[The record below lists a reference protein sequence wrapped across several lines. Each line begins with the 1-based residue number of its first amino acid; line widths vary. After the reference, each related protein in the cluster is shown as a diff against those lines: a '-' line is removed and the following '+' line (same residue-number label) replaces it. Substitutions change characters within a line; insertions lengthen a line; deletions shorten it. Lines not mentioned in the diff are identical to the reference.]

1 MSIAKEDI
9 KPGWYWVLSRKNGE
23 LSIVRVSIYE
33 IVPDCPTTAV
43 EHHGW
48 EVADEIETA
57 MQEFDFLARI
67 ETPEFPS

>member
-1 MSIAKEDI
+1 MTFTRRQTLIAAD
-9 KPGWYWVLSRKNGE
+9 
-23 LSIVRVSIYE
+23 
-33 IVPDCPTTAV
+33 
-43 EHHGW
+43 W

>member
-1 MSIAKEDI
+1 MSIAPEDI

-33 IVPDCPTTAV
+33 IVPGCSTTAV
-43 EHHGW
+43 EYHGC

-57 MQEFDFLARI
+57 MREHEFLARI
-67 ETPEFPS
+67 ETPEFLS

>member
-1 MSIAKEDI
+1 MKSSAT
-9 KPGWYWVLSRKNGE
+9 
-23 LSIVRVSIYE
+23 VRQQ
-33 IVPDCPTTAV
+33 AV